1 MKRLIISAIFSAACL
16 IIAGCGGGGGGGAAV
31 PVAASATA
39 KTTLKTSG
47 LVAPGYVVTS
57 LDIVIT
63 FPNGITVELDP
74 VSKQPSNNV
83 VQLIG
88 IVDPAMV
95 MSALDYTPATSS
107 SSGSLRVVYINAAG
121 FNPSDSLLVQL
132 DITTGFYPKSAD
144 FTLTKFDITTMSTDG
159 SNKTSATPVPNP
171 VFTATVI

>member
-1 MKRLIISAIFSAACL
+1 MKRLIISAFFSAACL

-47 LVAPGYVVTS
+47 LVDQGYVVTS

-74 VSKQPSNNV
+74 VSKQPSKNV

-88 IVDPAMV
+88 TVDPAMV

-107 SSGSLRVVYINAAG
+107 SRGSLRVVYINAAG

-159 SNKTSATPVPNP
+159 NNKTSATPVPNP